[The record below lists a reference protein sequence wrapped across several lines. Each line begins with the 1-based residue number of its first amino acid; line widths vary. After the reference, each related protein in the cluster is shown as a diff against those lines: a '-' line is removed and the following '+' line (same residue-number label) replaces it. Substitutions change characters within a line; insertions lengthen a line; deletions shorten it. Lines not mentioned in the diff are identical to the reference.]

1 MKENETGTFYPS
13 DRQQWRAWLQENHDT
28 ENAVW
33 VIFYKNKS
41 ENPTISWSDA
51 VDEALCFGW
60 IDSIVKPIDEE
71 KFMRFFS
78 RRKAKSVWSRIN
90 KQKVERLISAGL
102 MTKKGIESIEVARE
116 NGSWT
121 ILDDAESL
129 IIPADLETELGKKP
143 NAKSY
148 FMSLSKSDKKN
159 ILQWIVLAK
168 RAETR
173 QRRIVE
179 IAEIAAQNLK
189 PKVIQWTKK
198 TTND

>member
-1 MKENETGTFYPS
+1 MTGKEVKVFCPEST
-13 DRQQWRAWLQENHDT
+13 QQWRAWLQENHDT

-41 ENPTISWSDA
+41 QNPIISWSDA

-60 IDSIVKPIDEE
+60 IDSIAKPIDEE

-78 RRKAKSVWSRIN
+78 RRKPKSVWSRIN

-129 IIPADLETELGKKP
+129 IIPGDLETELEKKP

-198 TTND
+198 PADD